1 MNPYT
6 IVTYGFGDPQD
17 ETSAF
22 SLGFSTFD
30 SNIFL
35 FFSLSINQS
44 EEFELLR

>member
-22 SLGFSTFD
+22 SLGFSTFI
-30 SNIFL
+30 STVSLSFT
-35 FFSLSINQS
+35 LSINQS
-44 EEFELLR
+44 EEFELVR